1 MDADAVVYKLLNKH
15 IIDGGDKNRITTNAD
30 PVQKNEILHLV
41 LKQKCTDEALME
53 ACDIIIAVKN
63 RKMTALTEAMKGALV
78 ASMCVCVCVVYSACL
93 HVFCV
98 CM

>member
-1 MDADAVVYKLLNKH
+1 MDADAVVYKLLAKH

-63 RKMTALTEAMKGALV
+63 RKMTALTEAMKEALV
-78 ASMCVCVCVVYSACL
+78 ASMCV
-93 HVFCV
+93 
-98 CM
+98 